1 MTATRVSWRVAE
13 ITNSFDIDC
22 LPWGMER
29 VYGKAGA
36 LRGLE
41 SPASPENESRTRYKL
56 TLAGGGAT
64 ILIHHPTGNRS
75 FFGESVCTLPSRG
88 SLQAPEQSQ
97 FPDGVPHGPAPG

>member
-22 LPWGMER
+22 PPWGMER

-41 SPASPENESRTRYKL
+41 SPASPGNESQARYKL
-56 TLAGGGAT
+56 TLAGGGVPF
-64 ILIHHPTGNRS
+64 LIHRPAGNRS
-75 FFGESVCTLPSRG
+75 SLGESVCTPPSRG
-88 SLQAPEQSQ
+88 SLQAPKQYF

>member
-13 ITNSFDIDC
+13 TTNSFDIDC

-29 VYGKAGA
+29 VNGKAGT

-41 SPASPENESRTRYKL
+41 SPVSPENENQTRYKL

-64 ILIHHPTGNRS
+64 FLIHHPAGNRS
-75 FFGESVCTLPSRG
+75 SLGESVCTPPSRG
-88 SLQAPEQSQ
+88 SLQAPDQFL
-97 FPDGVPHGPAPG
+97 FPDGVPTGPAPG